1 MPENGSWNSTGNNF
15 TATQSPSVIPEQ
27 KLEKISKK
35 PEITSSAKIIIEDI
49 YKTCFEQK
57 RIT

>member
-1 MPENGSWNSTGNNF
+1 MVAGIAPEIIL
-15 TATQSPSVIPEQ
+15 QPLKVLPEQ